1 MKNISNELI
10 NDEEFDLICKY
21 IKIRYESN
29 MSQRELASK
38 IGIAQSTIARME
50 KNMHSMSIG
59 NFIKLLSALGYK
71 LEIIERKE
79 EKKWTSDK
87 MSKVENKVIYR
98 R

>member
-1 MKNISNELI
+1 MKNMNKEIV

-38 IGIAQSTIARME
+38 IKIAQSTIARME

-59 NFIKLLSALGYK
+59 NFIKLLDALGYK
-71 LEIIERKE
+71 LEIINKE
-79 EKKWTSDK
+79 DK
-87 MSKVENKVIYR
+87 NE
-98 R
+98 

>member
-1 MKNISNELI
+1 MKNINEEVI

-29 MSQRELASK
+29 MSQRELAKK

-59 NFIKLLSALGYK
+59 NFVKLLDALGYK
-71 LEIIERKE
+71 LEIIEKE
-79 EKKWTSDK
+79 EKN
-87 MSKVENKVIYR
+87 E
-98 R
+98 